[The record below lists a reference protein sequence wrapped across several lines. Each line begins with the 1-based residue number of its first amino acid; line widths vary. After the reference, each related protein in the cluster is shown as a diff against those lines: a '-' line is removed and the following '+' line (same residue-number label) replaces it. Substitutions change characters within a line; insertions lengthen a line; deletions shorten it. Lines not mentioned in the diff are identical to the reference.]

1 MALQAM
7 VLNSRRCIVDD
18 VSSVS
23 SVSSYSRSGAEEEGS
38 SDAGYSSSSR
48 SSASQRSESARSG
61 SRRSSAASDGA
72 CSGKSSQASAMVE
85 RPSSARPARRQRR
98 TVEKGKRP
106 SSAPFIAKAGA
117 VNRSGVAVTLRITTN
132 EQIREKRRRKVLKQD
147 VLRKKVAVAL
157 ISFEWRCF
165 WRGRHR
171 RQKAA
176 VTVLQRIARGRRV
189 RRGVLEELSAVA
201 IQFHARRF
209 LRRMAKIRAELLTL
223 ATLRLQR
230 AFLSRQRRRCRVLQS
245 LAADCATAAK
255 KRVERLEQEEWLAT
269 QKRRQ
274 LAERKHAET
283 VKAALTDEVEQ
294 KAARKAYGGTEHG
307 KEDLQALKERLQ
319 KEEAAA
325 SLIRR
330 VFLKRMMR
338 RRVRVLV
345 HEQRQNKIAEL
356 ASDVSCYIDAALI
369 VAHKADSAGRSQ
381 PARARS
387 APPISVVA
395 ADRGASRL
403 SSCRTH
409 RRQGSR
415 SAPPTRENSLVP
427 LDSIDESIV
436 QTQLRAAGQ
445 IYGTSAA
452 SNPRWKQGDVTS
464 FDLTAQNQHD
474 QNTESFIGHNL
485 SRGLGSHRNRPTSG
499 TRDQEDVGSHDYF
512 LDAAGRHV
520 RAEVRLAARS
530 LSAQE
535 ASKERPDKHRGYLSQ
550 GSDGTPEQ
558 WLPRVNAPASKSSR
572 SRRSSVAGG
581 QRAART
587 SRAGSRH
594 RLRASARPHSAA
606 Y

>member
-1 MALQAM
+1 M

-23 SVSSYSRSGAEEEGS
+23 SACSSRSGGDEEGS
-38 SDAGYSSSSR
+38 SDAGYSSSYS
-48 SSASQRSESARSG
+48 SAASAHGSASQRSESAASG
-61 SRRSSAASDGA
+61 SSRSSAAGEETQT
-72 CSGKSSQASAMVE
+72 GKGSQATVKKE

-117 VNRSGVAVTLRITTN
+117 VNSSGVAVTLRITTN
-132 EQIREKRRRKVLKQD
+132 EQIREKRRRKALKQD
-147 VLRKKVAVAL
+147 VVRKKVAVAL

-176 VTVLQRIARGRRV
+176 VTVLQRIARGRRA
-189 RRGVLEELSAVA
+189 RRGVLEELSAVV

-209 LRRMAKIRAELLTL
+209 LRRMAKIRTELLIL

-245 LAADCATAAK
+245 LAADCATAAT
-255 KRVERLEQEEWLAT
+255 KRLERLEQEKWLAT

-283 VKAALTDEVEQ
+283 VQAALTEEAEQ

-307 KEDLQALKERLQ
+307 KEDLQALKERLR

-330 VFLKRMMR
+330 VFLKRVMR

-345 HEQRQNKIAEL
+345 HEQRQKKVAEL
-356 ASDVSCYIDAALI
+356 ATDVSCYIDAALI
-369 VAHKADSAGRSQ
+369 VAHKADSAGRSK

-387 APPISVVA
+387 APPMSAVS

-403 SSCRTH
+403 SLNRTR
-409 RRQGSR
+409 RRQGAH
-415 SAPPTRENSLVP
+415 SAPPTREGSLVP
-427 LDSIDESIV
+427 LDGIDESIV

-445 IYGTSAA
+445 IYGTS
-452 SNPRWKQGDVTS
+452 SVVVNTRWKQGDDTS
-464 FDLTAQNQHD
+464 FGQTESNQHF
-474 QNTESFIGHNL
+474 QNVEANCSW
-485 SRGLGSHRNRPTSG
+485 PTSG
-499 TRDQEDVGSHDYF
+499 TRGQEIVGSRGYS
-512 LDAAGRHV
+512 LDAAGRNV
-520 RAEVRLAARS
+520 RAELRLAARS
-530 LSAQE
+530 LSAQA
-535 ASKERPDKHRGYLSQ
+535 ASKQCPGKHRGYLSQ

-581 QRAART
+581 QRTARN
-587 SRAGSRH
+587 GH
-594 RLRASARPHSAA
+594 RLRTSTRPRSAA